1 MSALRLLRIAATV
14 EAASLAVLLINLV
27 TVHFAPVASLLGPI
41 HGTAYLLVIGS
52 ALSTRPATLGARLLA
67 LVPGIGGLLAL
78 RRISPPGS

>member
-27 TVHFAPVASLLGPI
+27 TVHLAPVASLLGPI
-41 HGTAYLLVIGS
+41 HGAAYLLVIGS
-52 ALSTRPATLGARLLA
+52 ALSARPAGLGARLLA